1 MHYLYSDNYDFI
13 SVYIYKMSIYTTGL
27 RKRPTYEELIGEIN
41 TDYKVT
47 LPNRKAK
54 FLMNSR
60 AMSFLDEESYTEME
74 DQAIARKKHT
84 DVERIIQEEAAK
96 TGGTASVLRASL
108 PRQPPPHEQP
118 NMSSAGSTSQGTYNT
133 TGGYVLD
140 QVNRIQQ
147 GDDKNTQN
155 KSKAMPQLFDI
166 GSPIVS
172 GIPMEIDDP
181 FKTSNPAQKRSIE
194 DPDPN
199 YGNLITKPK
208 SKPKPMPK
216 ASPKLQP
223 ASDPSSSSSAAAAA
237 VIVSSDDDDV
247 KTISIKKQVKKIK
260 KTDPEETATVITVD
274 PASPAIKAN
283 ILKTSAGS
291 TKDKTYKKRH
301 WIDMNIDML
310 HAKVKQLGIHLTPEQ
325 LAPPHPGAIGRYTKD
340 KLANI
345 IMERLNK
352 S

>member
-1 MHYLYSDNYDFI
+1 
-13 SVYIYKMSIYTTGL
+13 MSIYTRGL
-27 RKRPTYEELIGEIN
+27 RKRQTYEELIGEIQ
-41 TDYKVT
+41 TDYKIKMPDRRAT
-47 LPNRKAK
+47 N
-54 FLMNSR
+54 LMNSH
-60 AMSFLDEESYTEME
+60 AMSFLDEESYAEME
-74 DQAIARKKHT
+74 DQTMARNKHLQ
-84 DVERIIQEEAAK
+84 VERVIQEQASQG
-96 TGGTASVLRASL
+96 GGTASVLRASL
-108 PRQPPPHEQP
+108 KQHQPPPPSHEP
-118 NMSSAGSTSQGTYNT
+118 NLSSAGAASQGTYNNT
-133 TGGYVLD
+133 IGYVTE

-147 GDDKNTQN
+147 GEDKNTQ
-155 KSKAMPQLFDI
+155 KKTKDMPRLFDI
-166 GSPIVS
+166 NSPTVG
-172 GIPMEIDDP
+172 GIPMGDWTTIPMEMDDP
-181 FKTSNPAQKRSIE
+181 FKTSNPSQKRSMVN
-194 DPDPN
+194 DNPDSKVQ
-199 YGNLITKPK
+199 IKPK

-260 KTDPEETATVITVD
+260 KTDPEETANVITVD